1 MDTAARRA
9 VLGSLLAGGLVSAG
23 AAPAE
28 AAGSWTPRL
37 LPAKKLRPGDLIVG
51 PDGTVVR
58 VASRTRLDTGRQQ
71 IRYTHPNTGEPTPMT
86 EALDVEGYPGK
97 RKFVVLLRDV
107 GAASVTLTPI
117 PPPTDPNVVDGG
129 AP

>member
-9 VLGSLLAGGLVSAG
+9 VLGSLLAGGVVAAG

-28 AAGSWTPRL
+28 AAETWTPRL
-37 LPAKKLRPGDLIVG
+37 LPARKLKAGDLIVG

-58 VASRTRLDTGRQQ
+58 VASRTPLAGGRQR

-86 EALDVEGYPGK
+86 EAIDAEGYPGTL
-97 RKFVVLLRDV
+97 RFVVLLRGV
-107 GAASVTLTPI
+107 GVPSVRLTPI
-117 PPPTDPNVVDGG
+117 PPPTDPDVIDGG
-129 AP
+129 TP